1 MGIGKLFGSLKNKAK
16 DATMDKVLER
26 MRDLKL
32 PVSQRKVN
40 KMIASHV
47 EVLDGVK
54 SAKVDINRDGLY
66 IKASFSDGRQT
77 VKHRLKFV
85 ELIWSHHKRS
95 FVFEPDEPFDCLKD
109 HATYACTATTLAAVL
124 KQMLGFTDKKL
135 KDDSF
140 KNDIGPVSGIMEKD
154 GKIYYDIRRIP
165 LLRQYT
171 HYRVMGQAPMD
182 HLNVVDCWFE
192 NGRIMVRI
200 DNNKIVDQI
209 KSMNLDQ
216 ATLRKM
222 MKGDMSDFTGDE
234 E

>member
-1 MGIGKLFGSLKNKAK
+1 MGIGKFFGSLKNKAK

-32 PVSQRKVN
+32 PVSQRKIN

-47 EVLDGVK
+47 ETLDDVK
-54 SAKVDINRDGLY
+54 SAKVDLSREGLTV
-66 IKASFSDGRQT
+66 KVSFSDDRPSI
-77 VKHRLKFV
+77 KRCLKFV
-85 ELIWSHHKRS
+85 ELIWSNHKRS
-95 FVFEPDEPFDCLKD
+95 FVFEPEEPFDCLKD
-109 HATYACTATTLAAVL
+109 HATYACIATTLAAVL
-124 KQMLGFTDKKL
+124 KQMLGFTDKNI

-154 GKIYYDIRRIP
+154 GKIFYDIRRVP

-192 NGRIMVRI
+192 GSKIMVRI

-209 KSMNLDQ
+209 KNMNLDKES
-216 ATLRKM
+216 LRKM
-222 MKGDMSDFTGDE
+222 MKGDMSDYTGE

>member
-1 MGIGKLFGSLKNKAK
+1 MGIGKFFGSLKDKAK

-32 PVSQRKVN
+32 PVSQRKIN
-40 KMIASHV
+40 KMIDEHV
-47 EVLDGVK
+47 EALDGVK
-54 SAKVDINRDGLY
+54 SAKIDLSREGLTV
-66 IKASFSDGRQT
+66 KVSFSDDRPSI
-77 VKHRLKFV
+77 KRRLNFV
-85 ELIWSHHKRS
+85 ELIWTNHKRS

-109 HATYACTATTLAAVL
+109 HATYACTATALACVL
-124 KQMLGFTDKKL
+124 KQMLGFTDKNI
-135 KDDSF
+135 KDVSF
-140 KNDIGPVSGIMEKD
+140 KTDIGPVSGIMEKD

-192 NGRIMVRI
+192 SSRIMVRI

-209 KSMNLDQ
+209 KNMNLDKD
-216 ATLRKM
+216 TMRRM
-222 MKGDMSDFTGDE
+222 MKGDMSDFTGE